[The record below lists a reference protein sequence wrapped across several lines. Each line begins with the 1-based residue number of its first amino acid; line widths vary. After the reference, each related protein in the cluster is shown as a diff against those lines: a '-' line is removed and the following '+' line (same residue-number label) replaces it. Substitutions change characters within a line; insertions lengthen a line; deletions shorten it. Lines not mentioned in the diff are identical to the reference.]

1 MRYFMVFIFGAAL
14 AANLVIV
21 RDRRLLK
28 DLEKQALSGIANVRD
43 HCIEEIKI
51 LQASRA
57 Q

>member
-28 DLEKQALSGIANVRD
+28 DLEKQALSGIADVRD
-43 HCIEEIKI
+43 SCIEQIKI
-51 LQASRA
+51 LQASKAR
-57 Q
+57 